1 MSILFVAQRR
11 NMEPFKAAVLE
22 VDPNI
27 DVDIWPTVKHP
38 DRVQFAVAW
47 NHPGGIFKKYP
58 NLKVISSLGA
68 GVDHLMSDHTITS
81 DIRITRVV
89 VPSLSDQ
96 MSDYVLTAVLNL
108 FRKTEQYIYQQRN
121 VEWSVL
127 KAFDKSELTIGVMG
141 LGELGSNVA
150 RRLHINGFKVN
161 GWSRSEKEIHGVR
174 TYTSGKLK
182 EFLNRSNI
190 LINLLP
196 LTCETDGILDLDLF
210 KELNQPAYLIN
221 VARGEHMVEEDLIY
235 SLNTNLI
242 SHAILD
248 VFKDEPLPESHPFWG
263 RKKITI
269 TPHIASITDPAD
281 VAVLL
286 VENYKRAL
294 SGMDLINEVDKEKGY

>member
-1 MSILFVAQRR
+1 MSLLLVAQRR
-11 NMEPFKAAVLE
+11 NMEPFKAAILE

-27 DVDIWPTVKHP
+27 DVDIWPSVKHP

-47 NHPGGIFKKYP
+47 NHPAGIFKNYP

-68 GVDHLMSDHTITS
+68 GVDHLMSDDSIPS
-81 DIRITRVV
+81 DIRITRVI

-108 FRKTEQYIYQQRN
+108 FRKTEQYIHQQKS
-121 VEWSVL
+121 VEWSAI

-141 LGELGSNVA
+141 LGELGSNA
-150 RRLHINGFKVN
+150 AHRLHINGFNVI
-161 GWSRSEKEIHGVR
+161 GWSRSQKEIQGVQ
-174 TYTSGKLK
+174 TFMSGKLK

-190 LINLLP
+190 LVNLLP
-196 LTCETDGILDLDLF
+196 LTRETDGILDLDLF

-221 VARGEHMVEEDLIY
+221 VARGEHLVEEDLIY
-235 SLNTNLI
+235 ALNTNLI
-242 SHAILD
+242 SHAVLD

-263 RKKITI
+263 SKKITI

-286 VENYKRAL
+286 AENYKRAL
-294 SGMDLINEVDKEKGY
+294 SGLDLINEVDKEKGY